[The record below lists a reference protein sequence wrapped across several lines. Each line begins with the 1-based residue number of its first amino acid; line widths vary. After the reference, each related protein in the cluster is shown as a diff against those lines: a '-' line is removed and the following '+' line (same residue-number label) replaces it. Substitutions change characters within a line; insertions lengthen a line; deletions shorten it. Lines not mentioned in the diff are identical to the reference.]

1 MSSSNSKS
9 PIFPGGAPGKPL
21 LPGRP
26 ELPGPPAALTPS
38 APIITGFSSDS
49 GVVGDGTTNDT
60 TLTISG
66 TAQAIYAGA
75 TIELTAG
82 VVVDGLP
89 FPLGPTGSDLI
100 GTAVLG
106 SDGTWSIDV
115 DLSSFQ
121 GFDVDVQFVALLT
134 GASIFDSDPSEP
146 FTVNLDTL
154 PPSASAPESDT
165 SGFFGNVGV
174 ILPDTQYSF
183 DLDSGTKAG
192 DTIQLVSV
200 VPGFIPFSSPV
211 DVPPSTDLRTF
222 VQEFLSETGTGQ
234 THHVRVRT
242 SLFLNQVS
250 IPMLRARGPS

>member
-49 GVVGDGTTNDT
+49 GVVGDGTTNDS

-75 TIELTAG
+75 TIELIAG

-134 GASIFDSDPSEP
+134 IPSWP
-146 FTVNLDTL
+146 
-154 PPSASAPESDT
+154 
-165 SGFFGNVGV
+165 V
-174 ILPDTQYSF
+174 IRPI
-183 DLDSGTKAG
+183 K
-192 DTIQLVSV
+192 
-200 VPGFIPFSSPV
+200 
-211 DVPPSTDLRTF
+211 
-222 VQEFLSETGTGQ
+222 TGTILRKANGNGGFVNRLASLKKCYIFFR
-234 THHVRVRT
+234 TVFFDKNTKIESHV
-242 SLFLNQVS
+242 FIQCHIWIQKIKLNV
-250 IPMLRARGPS
+250 LGPSDLPY